1 MSDLTKM
8 AESYQMGRKHCGK
21 RRNCSLRAISPFP
34 TVFAKGLFPRGVIMW
49 EWVKKLLTGL
59 SLSKANQNLLPCTGE
74 TLDISG
80 FVSFCCDVT
89 EIFLKVLLDGI

>member
-1 MSDLTKM
+1 
-8 AESYQMGRKHCGK
+8 MG
-21 RRNCSLRAISPFP
+21 
-34 TVFAKGLFPRGVIMW
+34 KGEIAPYEQFLLFPQCLQKACFPEASKGVIMW